1 MIAYIKGILTEIYEE
16 SVVIEQGGIGF
27 DVQIPA
33 SVFDELPPCGSEI
46 KLHTYHYVKEDA
58 MCLYGF
64 LNRDDLQVFRLLLTV
79 SGIGPKG
86 ALGILSTITPDNLRF
101 AILSDDSKSIAKA
114 PGIGT
119 KTAKKLIIELKD
131 KLKLSDALELS
142 KEHAAQSEA
151 SAPIENIRAEAVEA
165 LTALGYSGTEALR
178 AVKKV
183 ELTETMTVEELLKA
197 SLKNIQY

>member
-16 SVVIEQGGIGF
+16 AVVIEQSGIGF
-27 DVQIPA
+27 QILIPG
-33 SVFDELPPCGSEI
+33 SVFDELPPCGSEL

-86 ALGILSTITPDNLRF
+86 ALGILSSITPDNLRF
-101 AILSDDSKSIAKA
+101 AILSDDSKTIAKA
-114 PGIGT
+114 PGIGV
-119 KTAKKLIIELKD
+119 KTAKRLIIELKD
-131 KLKLSDALELS
+131 KLNLSEALEIS
-142 KEHAAQSEA
+142 KDHARISEDA
-151 SAPIENIRAEAVEA
+151 VPLENIRAEAVEA

-178 AVKKV
+178 AVKKT
-183 ELTETMTVEELLKA
+183 ELTENMTVEELLKA

>member
-1 MIAYIKGILTEIYEE
+1 MIAYVKGILSEIYEE
-16 SVVIEQGGIGF
+16 AVVVEQCGIGF
-27 DVQIPA
+27 YIQIPA
-33 SVFDELPPCGSEI
+33 SAFDALPPCGSEV

-64 LNRDDLQVFRLLLTV
+64 LNRDDLQIFRLLLTV

-114 PGIGT
+114 PGIGA

-131 KLKLSDALELS
+131 KLDLSEALEIS
-142 KEHAAQSEA
+142 AEHAELAQDV
-151 SAPIENIRAEAVEA
+151 SAMERIRAEAVEA

-178 AVKKV
+178 AVKQV
-183 ELTETMTVEELLKA
+183 SLSEDMTVEELLKA